1 MPERLYRQCQ
11 RPAPRCGSRRWDYDY
26 RNNLVWEERDDN
38 PFSWYRWQYDS
49 AGRLLVQD
57 DTLPGQE
64 QMRWEGANSAWE
76 KLLQG
81 SGTQLSGYSQ
91 NLRMQGQYLDR
102 EIGLTTI
109 CFGIMTR
116 TAVGLRSR
124 TR

>member
-1 MPERLYRQCQ
+1 M
-11 RPAPRCGSRRWDYDY
+11 
-26 RNNLVWEERDDN
+26 WEERDDN